1 MKKPE
6 RAFTLIELLAVIAIV
21 GVLTTLGLAATRG
34 VAEKSNCT
42 RCLHD
47 LRQVGTA
54 IQLYVGENQGR
65 FPDTSHQPGRSWTNT
80 LATYLRTNFVG
91 RCPSVRQHRSRNLTY
106 AWNDVLTDANGSGI
120 MAASFRRPSA
130 TMVVGELA
138 TNQTGEHFHFAGI
151 RGGPSRISANQFRGF
166 VNVEC
171 HGTSAN
177 YLFADG
183 HVENLSWVEVQQRL
197 SQPDSA
203 FLVP

>member
-1 MKKPE
+1 MKH
-6 RAFTLIELLAVIAIV
+6 RGFTLVELLVVVAVTAI
-21 GVLTTLGLAATRG
+21 LTTLGLTATRE
-34 VAEKSNCT
+34 VTEKSKTT
-42 RCLHD
+42 RCLND
-47 LRQVGTA
+47 LRQIGTA
-54 IQLYVGENQGR
+54 TQLYAGENAGR
-65 FPDTSHQPGRSWTNT
+65 FPDTSHQAGRSWTNT

-91 RCPSVRQHRSRNLTY
+91 RCPSVRQHRSRLTY

-171 HGTSAN
+171 HGTGAI

-183 HVENLSWVEVQQRL
+183 HVEFIPWAEVQRRL
-197 SQPDSA
+197 AQPDSA